1 MQMQKD
7 VADER
12 KGDYGDGDDDADGRS
27 RTSAGGAMLD
37 DDFAADVF
45 VVFIPRRV
53 HAQRPSPGHAHGG
66 RTLGGGAKRATR
78 PDPDVRR
85 RPGRPRPTPNAPL
98 PAPGR

>member
-45 VVFIPRRV
+45 VVFIPRRLY
-53 HAQRPSPGHAHGG
+53 AQRPSQGKCHGG
-66 RTLGGGAKRATR
+66 RLMGRRARRTARPEPATAPPGGSPRSAPKSA
-78 PDPDVRR
+78 PPARR
-85 RPGRPRPTPNAPL
+85 
-98 PAPGR
+98 